1 MKYYICF
8 SAYLEDHKIEI
19 VPSYL
24 VASKEP
30 VKERAPANYTKK
42 KVPEVTTSF
51 HDYMVKVMYNTCL
64 TDVYY
69 MYNTCIMHV

>member
-1 MKYYICF
+1 MKYYIFF

-51 HDYMVKVMYNTCL
+51 HDYMVKVT
-64 TDVYY
+64 
-69 MYNTCIMHV
+69 YNTCITHV